1 MSGEIGKPG
10 AHEPGSAAADP
21 SMDDILASI
30 RRILDEEGTRAA
42 APADGP
48 EPTVHHAPA
57 APADPVL
64 ELDTSMMLPEPD
76 EAAAGPI
83 PTPPPILME
92 PVAAEPAY
100 YIQDLPRDPVL
111 PPPVAPALLA
121 PMPGG
126 PPPTL
131 VAPDLVRPDLM
142 KPGLVAPAAAAA
154 ASSVGALLR
163 TLASE
168 RTTATSRQGPTIE
181 DLVREEM
188 RPLLK
193 EWLDTHLPPLVERLV
208 RAEIE
213 RVVSRGP

>member
-1 MSGEIGKPG
+1 MSVETGKLG
-10 AHEPGSAAADP
+10 VQEPGSAAADP

-42 APADGP
+42 APGDGP
-48 EPTVHHAPA
+48 EPTAHPALEAPA
-57 APADPVL
+57 GPVL
-64 ELDTSMMLPEPD
+64 QLEPSMMLPEPD

-92 PVAAEPAY
+92 PVAVQPAY
-100 YIQDLPRDPVL
+100 IIQDLPFDPLLL
-111 PPPVAPALLA
+111 PLAAPALLA
-121 PMPGG
+121 PTPGG
-126 PPPTL
+126 VP
-131 VAPDLVRPDLM
+131 
-142 KPGLVAPAAAAA
+142 PGLVAPAAAAA
-154 ASSVGALLR
+154 AASSVSALMR

-193 EWLDTHLPPLVERLV
+193 EWLDMHLPPLVERLV

>member
-1 MSGEIGKPG
+1 MG
-10 AHEPGSAAADP
+10 AHEPGGAAADP

-42 APADGP
+42 APGDVP
-48 EPTVHHAPA
+48 EDTAHPAAA
-57 APADPVL
+57 APAGPVL
-64 ELDTSMMLPEPD
+64 DLDPSMMLPEPD
-76 EAAAGPI
+76 EAAPGPV
-83 PTPPPILME
+83 PTPPPIL
-92 PVAAEPAY
+92 AEPAAHPAPAPETPY
-100 YIQDLPRDPVL
+100 EPVPL
-111 PPPVAPALLA
+111 PPSALVTPALVAPA
-121 PMPGG
+121 
-126 PPPTL
+126 
-131 VAPDLVRPDLM
+131 
-142 KPGLVAPAAAAA
+142 AAAAA
-154 ASSVGALLR
+154 ASSVGALMR
-163 TLASE
+163 TLANE